1 MTMLRPLTAA
11 FGRQLAM
18 RRAPQLTLR
27 PVAGVAPRF
36 FSDVATPA
44 APTSSHPH
52 TPLPNATGSIVYTE
66 TDEAPALATYS
77 LYPYIAKFSAM
88 AGIDVVPADISVAG
102 RVLAAFPECL
112 KEKQRVADNL
122 AYLGEWAKT
131 PDANIVKLPNISAP
145 LNQLE
150 DCIKE
155 LRGKGY
161 DVPLYPKE
169 PSTPEEMEI
178 QAKYNALMGSAVNP
192 VLREGNSDRRV
203 APPVK
208 KYAQKNPHR
217 LGIWSKASR
226 THVAHMDKGD
236 FYASE
241 QSAIMKDDTSV
252 VIELETASG
261 TTVLKEDTPLVKG
274 EVIDASFMDVKEL
287 CEFFEQ
293 EISEAAETET
303 LLSLHLKATMMKVS
317 DPIMFGHCIRVY
329 YKDAWA
335 KHGTKLEDI
344 GANPNEGLAALF
356 DKVKDKLPEAEAK
369 KIIEDFEACYETRPW
384 LAMVNSD
391 KGITNLHA
399 PNDIIIDASMPV
411 VIRDS
416 GKMWNKMNELED
428 TKCLIPDRCYAS
440 TYQEVI
446 SFVKTKGQFDVSTM
460 GNVANVG
467 LMAKK
472 AEEYGSHDKTF
483 ELPES
488 GTVKVKDKN
497 TGEVYLEHKV
507 SKGDIWRMCQTK
519 DEAIKDWVRL
529 AVSRARATGART
541 VFWLDKNRAH
551 DATLIGLVNG
561 YLKDHNLD
569 GLDIA
574 IMRPVDAARVSMER
588 AVDGKDTIS
597 VTGNVLRDYLTD
609 LFPILELGTSAK
621 MLSIVPLLKGGGL
634 YETGAGGSAPKHVQ
648 QFVEEGHLRWDS
660 LGEYL
665 AMAVAFSSLGEQGN
679 EQAKILG
686 ESLEEAVG
694 RILTNRRSP
703 SRTVNQIDNRATNY
717 YVALYWADSLQQK
730 DPAYKAIFEALSD
743 NRAQIVEEF
752 KECQG
757 NPVDLGGYYLYDPKK
772 AFAAMNPSPTLNK
785 IMADFGPSL

>member
-1 MTMLRPLTAA
+1 LSTVSIPE
-11 FGRQLAM
+11 
-18 RRAPQLTLR
+18 
-27 PVAGVAPRF
+27 
-36 FSDVATPA
+36 
-44 APTSSHPH
+44 APTSNHHHS
-52 TPLPNATGSIVYTE
+52 PLAGATASIVYTE

-77 LYPYIAKFSAM
+77 LYPYIAKFASLS
-88 AGIDVVPADISVAG
+88 GIDVVPCDISVAG
-102 RVLAAFPECL
+102 RVLGAFPEKL
-112 KEKQRVADNL
+112 KEDQRVADNL
-122 AYLGEWAKT
+122 TYLGEWAKT
-131 PDANIVKLPNISAP
+131 PEASIVKLPNISAP

-150 DCIKE
+150 ECIKE

-161 DVPLYPKE
+161 DVPLYPRE
-169 PSTPEEMEI
+169 PSSDEDEDV
-178 QAKYNALMGSAVNP
+178 KSRYDALMGSAVNP

-208 KYAQKNPHR
+208 AYAQKNPHR

-226 THVAHMDKGD
+226 THVAHMERGD

-241 QSAIMKDDTSV
+241 QSAIIKQDTSV
-252 VIELETASG
+252 AIELEAASG
-261 TTVLKEDTPLVKG
+261 TTTVLKEDTALIAG

-287 CEFFEQ
+287 CEYYER
-293 EISEAAETET
+293 EITEASETEN

-317 DPIMFGHCIRVY
+317 DPIMFGHCIKVY

-335 KHGTKLEDI
+335 KHGKTITDI
-344 GANPNEGLAALF
+344 GANPNSGLAAIFSALNE
-356 DKVKDKLPEAEAK
+356 KLSESEAK
-369 KIIEDFEACYETRPW
+369 AIIADFEACYETRPW

-399 PNDIIIDASMPV
+399 PNDIIIDASMPNV
-411 VIRDS
+411 VRDS
-416 GKMWNKMNELED
+416 GKMWNKMDALED
-428 TKCLIPDRCYAS
+428 TKCLIPDRCYAT

-483 ELPES
+483 EIAES
-488 GTVKVKDKN
+488 GTIRVTDKS
-497 TGEVYLEHKV
+497 TGEIYTEHKV

-519 DEAIKDWVRL
+519 DEAIKDWVKL
-529 AVSRARATGART
+529 AVSRARATGDRT
-541 VFWLDKNRAH
+541 LFWLDKNRAH
-551 DATLIGLVNG
+551 DATLIGLVNE
-561 YLKDHNLD
+561 YMKDHDLN

-574 IMRPVDAARVSMER
+574 IMRPVDAARISCER
-588 AVDGKDTIS
+588 AVEGKDTIS

-609 LFPILELGTSAK
+609 LFPIIELGTSAK

-634 YETGAGGSAPKHVQ
+634 FETGAGGSAPKHVQ

-665 AMAVAFSSLGEQGN
+665 AMAVAFESMAEKTGDERV
-679 EQAKILG
+679 KILG
-686 ESLEEAVG
+686 ECLNEAVG
-694 RILTNRRSP
+694 RILNNRKSP
-703 SRTVNQIDNRATNY
+703 SRSVNQIDNRATNY
-717 YVALYWADSLQQK
+717 YVALYWADCLQQK
-730 DPAYKAIFEALSD
+730 DDTYKPVFQALSE

-752 KECQG
+752 TQCQG
-757 NPVDLGGYYLYDPKK
+757 NPVDLGGYYLFDGKK
-772 AFAAMNPSPTLNK
+772 TTKAMNPSETLNK
-785 IMADFGPSL
+785 IMKGFGPNVL